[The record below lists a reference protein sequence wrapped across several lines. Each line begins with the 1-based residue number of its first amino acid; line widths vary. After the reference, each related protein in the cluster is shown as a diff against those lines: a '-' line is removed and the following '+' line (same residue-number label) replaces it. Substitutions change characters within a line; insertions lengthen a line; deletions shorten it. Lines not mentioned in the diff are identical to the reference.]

1 MRRIFF
7 AFVTFLFITCGG
19 PSLPEYNLISIEEP
33 KVSSTG
39 YISPTQNLV
48 YNIEIDNPLQK
59 DSLEL
64 LQYYF
69 INKGKKDFVGVSK
82 VIVRVYLKG
91 TSLFGIPYASLNLIG
106 DKKEININEN
116 ALKLD
121 SLTNNL
127 STQPV
132 QEVND
137 PFIGKYFCNRTHD
150 TYVFKSDNTG
160 FFTIQGGSPSEFT
173 WKRSGNDVTIKYE
186 AFGEEKL
193 KYDSNSKTI
202 TEESES
208 FGTMIFTKQ

>member
-7 AFVTFLFITCGG
+7 AFVTFLFITCGS

-39 YISPTQNLV
+39 YISPAQNLV

-69 INKGKKDFVGVSK
+69 INKGKRDFVGVSK

-91 TSLFGIPYASLNLIG
+91 TSFFGIPYASLNLIG

-116 ALKLD
+116 AIKLD
-121 SLTNNL
+121 SLTTNVA
-127 STQPV
+127 SQPD

-173 WKRSGNDVTIKYE
+173 WKRSGSDVTVKYE

-193 KYDSNSKTI
+193 KYDSNAKTI

-208 FGTMIFTKQ
+208 FGTMVFTKQ